1 MVGPLGGLNG
11 CRDSV
16 KGKEKDTRGR
26 NEGIFVP
33 PFVKGLTINRCA
45 VSWDD
50 STTERVTDKLQI
62 QTKNIKQPDMLFMLI
77 RANVA

>member
-11 CRDSV
+11 CRDPV
-16 KGKEKDTRGR
+16 KGEEKDTRGG

-45 VSWDD
+45 VSRKEYNA
-50 STTERVTDKLQI
+50 TRVTDIVQI
-62 QTKNIKQPDMLFMLI
+62 QLEKQTDM
-77 RANVA
+77 